1 MSQSPPVRRAAAPD
15 SLVRIAV
22 LGGDGR
28 LPARIRQMIPH
39 GAELRHFKSVKEGGC
54 GETRALARAIRAGGI
69 SWVIILA
76 RWNGHAGTDAIRNLC
91 RQYRIRVDVAS

>member
-1 MSQSPPVRRAAAPD
+1 MSQSPPVPRTSAPAA
-15 SLVRIAV
+15 LVRIAV

-28 LPARIRQMIPH
+28 LPARVRQMLPF
-39 GAELRHFKSVKEGGC
+39 GAELRSFKSVKEGGC

-76 RWNGHAGTDAIRNLC
+76 RWNGHAGTNTIRNLC
-91 RQYRIRVDVAS
+91 RQYKIRIDVVS